1 MRNQLIHLY
10 NAFYPPIYFQ
20 GSIIELDWAIIE
32 DVPDCITVVQGA
44 IRDTLEYIQSSD
56 DFWKYLMDVIR
67 FTRLGLTFSGRSVI
81 LGSTS
86 SASHSLFK
94 WIPSLRP
101 SQGDHCIVERIVKA
115 LDACEDQ
122 CISSGVSA
130 LR

>member
-1 MRNQLIHLY
+1 MKDQLIHLY

-32 DVPDCITVVQGA
+32 DVSDCITVVQKA
-44 IRDTLEYIQSSD
+44 IRDILEYIQSSD

-67 FTRLGLTFSGRSVI
+67 LTRLGLMFSGRSVI

-86 SASHSLFK
+86 SASHTLFK
-94 WIPSLRP
+94 WIPFLRP
-101 SQGDHCIVERIVKA
+101 SRGDYYIVEGIVKA

>member
-1 MRNQLIHLY
+1 MKDQLIHLY

-32 DVPDCITVVQGA
+32 DVSDCITVVHEA
-44 IRDTLEYIQSSD
+44 IRDTLQYTQSSD

-67 FTRLGLTFSGRSVI
+67 LTRLGLMFSGRSVI
-81 LGSTS
+81 LGSALS
-86 SASHSLFK
+86 ESHTLFK

-101 SQGDHCIVERIVKA
+101 SQGDHYIVEGIVKA

-122 CISSGVSA
+122 CISSGASA
-130 LR
+130 LQ